1 MWEGL
6 NTAVID
12 AFGEEVRYGTKA
24 FRAVVTQEYQE
35 QLVAGV
41 PTMQKVIAMHV
52 KSDEWD
58 ALRIADNAE
67 VRIGRRYFTVLHAE
81 PDRGDM
87 TRVELRGK

>member
-12 AFGEEVRYGTKA
+12 TFGEEVRYGTKA
-24 FRAVVTQEYQE
+24 FRAVVTQDYQE

-41 PTMQKVIAMHV
+41 PTLQKVIALHV

-58 ALRIADNAE
+58 ALRIADSAE
-67 VRIGRRYFTVLHAE
+67 VRIGRRHFAVLHAE
-81 PDRGDM
+81 PDRGGM
-87 TRVELRGK
+87 TIVELRGK